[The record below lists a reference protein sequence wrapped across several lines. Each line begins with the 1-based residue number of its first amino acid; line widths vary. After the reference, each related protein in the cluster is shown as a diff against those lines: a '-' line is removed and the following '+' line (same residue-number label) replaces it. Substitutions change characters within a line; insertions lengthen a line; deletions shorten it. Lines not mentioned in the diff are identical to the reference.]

1 MGTGNGKRTVRISSR
16 SLLAL
21 LSGELSPS
29 EFLAPF
35 QDLGAPGQTRR
46 LPNPFQYAVAEG
58 RMITRIR
65 VDPAT
70 NENDDWI
77 TFEFGD
83 PDPLTSPFVV
93 KQHEQK

>member
-1 MGTGNGKRTVRISSR
+1 MGTGNGIRTVRVPSR
-16 SLLAL
+16 SLLDL
-21 LSGELSPS
+21 LSGQMMPS

-35 QDLGAPGQTRR
+35 EDMGAPTQTKKI
-46 LPNPFQYAVAEG
+46 PNPFQRAVREG
-58 RMITRIR
+58 RMITRVR
-65 VDPAT
+65 VDPAV

-83 PDPLTSPFVV
+83 PDPLVSPFVV